1 MAVQYTLFTDAAA
14 VALVPFNS
22 FLTRGQQIAQDL
34 QILVVLGL
42 SIYIFYQGAVA
53 MQGQNQKHPLL
64 KVFSASVKVVACMG
78 FASYLGYHY
87 SVGESIVIEFQSFFA
102 QLFSTS
108 ANTATAPY
116 QWGNELYLFEQ
127 IDKACQPF
135 YESLNTVA
143 QHSLNYDNSSG
154 SGDRTIGLITLIS
167 AYIQSITVLAFA
179 SSIGLMLL
187 YFRVALLIC
196 LMLAPFFIICACF
209 QITSRLFYSWLS
221 TFISYIFTAGVA
233 ALPVGIAISQL
244 EQFGPNFA
252 NAIEHIGAENASGL
266 DFFVAPLTALVTNGM
281 LIYLC
286 MRIPAL
292 AGKLVGGMIQGPHT
306 SDATGM
312 LQSRVAGLFGSRSSN
327 LNGGN
332 FGNGSTARGPSGRFI
347 SGSPKAGSPA
357 HQISMGADRA
367 LNGLRDLKNSF
378 LGQGQTS
385 GSASGISKNNSFNS
399 GRPKQQSIQDRQKIQ
414 KSITNRDPPQ

>member
-1 MAVQYTLFTDAAA
+1 MAIQYTLFADAAA

-22 FLTRGQQIAQDL
+22 FLSRGQQIAQDM
-34 QILVVLGL
+34 QILIILGL
-42 SIYIFYQGAVA
+42 SIYIFYQGALA
-53 MQGQNQKHPLL
+53 MKGQNNQHPLVT
-64 KVFSASVKVVACMG
+64 VFGASAKVVFCVG

-87 SVGESIVIEFQSFFA
+87 AVGESIVIEFQSFFA
-102 QLFSTS
+102 QLFASNSSTPS
-108 ANTATAPY
+108 VY
-116 QWGNELYLFEQ
+116 QWGKELYLFEQ

-135 YESLNTVA
+135 YESLSTVA
-143 QHSLNYDNSSG
+143 QHSLNYDNNSG
-154 SGDRTIGLITLIS
+154 SGDRTMGLITLLS

-179 SSIGLMLL
+179 SSIGLMIL
-187 YFRVALLIC
+187 YFRVALLMC
-196 LMLAPFFIICACF
+196 LMLAPFFIICASF
-209 QITSRLFYSWLS
+209 KTTNRLFYSWLS
-221 TFISYIFTAGVA
+221 TFISYVFTAGIA

-252 NAIEHIGAENASGL
+252 NAINSIGAENASGL

-306 SDATGM
+306 SDTSSM
-312 LQSRVAGLFGSRSSN
+312 LQSRAAGLFGSRGSN
-327 LNGGN
+327 LYGGKL
-332 FGNGSTARGPSGRFI
+332 GNGSTARDSSGRFI

-367 LNGLRDLKNSF
+367 LNGLRDLKNN
-378 LGQGQTS
+378 LLAQAPPI
-385 GSASGISKNNSFNS
+385 GSNKSSAKPFNS
-399 GRPKQQSIQDRQKIQ
+399 GRAKQETIQDRK
-414 KSITNRDPPQ
+414 NRQNPHP